1 MSESILWTK
10 RGWLKYDQT
19 LTDDRMRRPRKAMH
33 IITALILLK
42 WSFRFRCPTCRGSLL
57 YILQDPHAFTW
68 PNSIQVKREREMLR
82 WYFLHNPMTQYALG
96 PYSTLSSRTNRCS
109 FQQFHFRQLVSNSTN
124 FATLIEISMKEFRL
138 LPKEVLKVLRK
149 PRSYSQS
156 QQSNRKKLV

>member
-68 PNSIQVKREREMLR
+68 PNTSEKREILFDIFCIIP
-82 WYFLHNPMTQYALG
+82 WHNMHRG
-96 PYSTLSSRTNRCS
+96 PTLSSRTNRCS

-138 LPKEVLKVLRK
+138 LPKEVLEVLRK
-149 PRSYSQS
+149 PRSYSQF